1 MRRPARLLLALLLPA
16 ALGACH
22 NDPFS
27 VKPEVPGVEIPKQ
40 PAPAEVPGED
50 EDEAAGAESRP

>member
-1 MRRPARLLLALLLPA
+1 MRRPAALLLALLMPA

-27 VKPEVPGVEIPKQ
+27 VKPEVPGVKVPPK
-40 PAPAEVPGED
+40 APPTDTEEPED
-50 EDEAAGAESRP
+50 ETAGTQP